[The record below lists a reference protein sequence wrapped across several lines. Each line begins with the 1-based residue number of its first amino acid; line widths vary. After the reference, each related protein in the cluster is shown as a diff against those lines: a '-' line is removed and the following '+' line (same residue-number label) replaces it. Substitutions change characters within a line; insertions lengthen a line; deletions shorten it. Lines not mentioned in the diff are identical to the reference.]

1 MADNKSMKLDDEMI
15 AKANGGTAEGG
26 STMDKKKLIPIV
38 SMISVLIMFI
48 WSFIEGSW
56 NHSWLAVMAGGIVIV
71 AIGMM
76 GKDGEGG

>member
-1 MADNKSMKLDDEMI
+1 
-15 AKANGGTAEGG
+15 
-26 STMDKKKLIPIV
+26 MDKKKLIPIV